1 MMAGHQATRGV
12 SLLAG
17 KRVLI
22 TRAGHQVAPFVHLL
36 QQHGASAEAVPVIEI
51 IAPESWQP
59 LDQAL
64 TQLSHY
70 RYVILTSVNAVQSV
84 YQRMKHLGILDQLS
98 GASSSTVQWVCVGP
112 KTAQALQEVGRET
125 DLQPQQYRAEAVI
138 ELLCQQ
144 GVEGAKV
151 LYPRAQLARELI
163 PTQLTAAGAQVDAP
177 IAYQTVPAASGGE
190 QLRQLFNQRQVDVVT
205 FTSSSSVE
213 NFVALLEGAAPSLT
227 QSLVVASIGPLTT
240 ATALRLGLHIDVE
253 PQDYTLDGMVAALLD
268 FYR

>member
-1 MMAGHQATRGV
+1 MAGSFPTVPSAPL
-12 SLLAG
+12 SG

-22 TRAGHQVAPFVHLL
+22 TRAAHQVAPFEQLL
-36 QQHGASAEAVPVIEI
+36 QQQGALAVALPVIEI

-59 LDQAL
+59 LDHAL
-64 TQLSHY
+64 TQLSQY
-70 RYVILTSVNAVQSV
+70 RYVILTSVNAVHAV
-84 YQRMKHLGILDQLS
+84 FQRMKHLGVVDQLT
-98 GASSSTVQWVCVGP
+98 GEVETAVQWVCVGP
-112 KTAQALQEVGRET
+112 KTAQALQSLGRGT

-138 ELLCQQ
+138 DLLCQQ

-163 PTQLTAAGAQVDAP
+163 PSQLTAAGAQVDDP
-177 IAYQTVPAASGGE
+177 IAYRTVPTVDGSE
-190 QLRQLFNQRQVDVVT
+190 TLRELLHQRRVDVVT

-213 NFVALLEGAAPSLT
+213 NFVALLGDHAASLT
-227 QSLVVASIGPLTT
+227 KSIVIASIGPLTT
-240 ATALRLGLHIDVE
+240 ATAYRLGLHVDVE

>member
-1 MMAGHQATRGV
+1 MAGLHPTATA
-12 SLLAG
+12 SPLAG

-22 TRAGHQVAPFVHLL
+22 TRAAHQVAPFVHLL
-36 QQHGASAEAVPVIEI
+36 HQQGASAEAVPVIEI
-51 IAPESWQP
+51 IAPECWQP

-64 TQLSHY
+64 TQLSQY

-84 YQRMKHLGILDQLS
+84 YQRMKHLGLLDQFS
-98 GASSSTVQWVCVGP
+98 GDASSPVQWVCVGP
-112 KTAQALQEVGRET
+112 KTAQALKDLGRDT

-151 LYPRAQLARELI
+151 LYPRAQLARDLI
-163 PTQLTAAGAQVDAP
+163 PTQLTKAGAQVDDP
-177 IAYQTVPAASGGE
+177 IAYQTVAAASGGV
-190 QLRQLFNQRQVDVVT
+190 QLRTLFTQRQVDVVT

-213 NFVALLEGAAPSLT
+213 NFVALLGDDAASLT
-227 QSLVVASIGPLTT
+227 QSLVMASIGPLTT

-253 PQDYTLDGMVAALLD
+253 PQDYTLDGMVAALLE

>member
-1 MMAGHQATRGV
+1 MAGSLPPATA
-12 SLLAG
+12 SPLAG

-22 TRAGHQVAPFVHLL
+22 TRAAHQVAPFVHLL
-36 QQHGASAEAVPVIEI
+36 HQQGASAEAVPVIEI
-51 IAPESWQP
+51 IAPVSWQP

-64 TQLSHY
+64 TQLSQY

-84 YQRMKHLGILDQLS
+84 YQRMKHLGLLDQLS
-98 GASSSTVQWVCVGP
+98 GDVSSPVQWVCVGP
-112 KTAQALQEVGRET
+112 KTAQALQELGRDT

-163 PTQLTAAGAQVDAP
+163 PTQLTKAGALVDDP

-190 QLRQLFNQRQVDVVT
+190 QLRTLFNQRQVDVVT

-213 NFVALLEGAAPSLT
+213 NFVALLGDDAASLT
-227 QSLVVASIGPLTT
+227 QSLVMVSIGPLTT

-253 PQDYTLDGMVAALLD
+253 PQDYTLDGMVSALLD

>member
-1 MMAGHQATRGV
+1 MAG
-12 SLLAG
+12 SLPTVNNLPLAG

-22 TRAGHQVAPFVHLL
+22 TRAAHQIAPFERLL
-36 QQHGASAEAVPVIEI
+36 QQQGASAVAVPVIEI
-51 IAPESWQP
+51 IAPDRWQP

-64 TQLSHY
+64 TQLAQY
-70 RYVILTSVNAVQSV
+70 RYVILTSVNAVRAV
-84 YQRMKHLGILDQLS
+84 YQRMKQLGLLDQLS
-98 GASSSTVQWVCVGP
+98 GEASSTVQWVCVGP
-112 KTAQALQEVGRET
+112 KTAQALQELGRDT

-138 ELLCQQ
+138 DLICQQ
-144 GVEGAKV
+144 GVKEARV

-163 PTQLTAAGAQVDAP
+163 PTKLTEAGAQVDDP

-190 QLRQLFNQRQVDVVT
+190 QLRQLFIQRQVDIVT

-213 NFVALLEGAAPSLT
+213 NFVALLGDDATKLI

-253 PQDYTLDGMVAALLD
+253 PRDYTLDGMVAALLD